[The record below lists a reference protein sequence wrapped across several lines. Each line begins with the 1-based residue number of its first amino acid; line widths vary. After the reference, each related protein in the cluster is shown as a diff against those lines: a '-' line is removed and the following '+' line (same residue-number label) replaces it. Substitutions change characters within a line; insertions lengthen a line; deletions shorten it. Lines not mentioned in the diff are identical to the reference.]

1 MDLKQQWGTPPTSE
15 NGGYDVHSL
24 RSLFV
29 ETYGNATQSD
39 REKAFETVEKFGLIL
54 HHDIEN
60 IILSQAAIEVR
71 ENAVASARFAEY
83 NALAL
88 PYGGNGKFN
97 CNQPSIASLTHAD
110 LITKY

>member
-60 IILSQAAIEVR
+60 ILSQGPSK
-71 ENAVASARFAEY
+71 SARSRLPVHASLSTTRLHSLMV
-83 NALAL
+83 AMGSSIATSLAL
-88 PYGGNGKFN
+88 
-97 CNQPSIASLTHAD
+97 LR
-110 LITKY
+110 